1 MATVV
6 KPTQLSCLH
15 NVEATTPIEC
25 LPNMLHINA
34 RRYLCEQ
41 NLRIDKNVMASTLCA
56 G

>member
-25 LPNMLHINA
+25 LPNMLQG
-34 RRYLCEQ
+34 EPQ
-41 NLRIDKNVMASTLCA
+41 NSEKIVR
-56 G
+56 